1 MDITTELLSLQKRL
15 REIREAQG
23 LTLNQVASRSQ
34 GRVSAIALGSYE
46 RGDRSISAHKIFEIA
61 HIYQVPVTEFF
72 GSPQKLTGNRKVIM
86 DYRKLSADTD
96 PAAEKIKRI
105 VKTIAAVRR
114 DWNGEVISL
123 RESDIESL
131 QIFASLDAA
140 ELNEIFKRYVLTTAR

>member
-23 LTLNQVASRSQ
+23 LTLNQVAARSH
-34 GRVSAIALGSYE
+34 GKVSAIALGSYE

-61 HIYQVPVTEFF
+61 NIYQVPVAELF
-72 GSPQKLTGNRKVIM
+72 GSPQKLMGNRKVIV
-86 DYRKLSADTD
+86 DYRKLNVDTD
-96 PAAEKIKRI
+96 PAAEKVKTI

-123 RESDIESL
+123 RESDIASL
-131 QIFASLDAA
+131 QVFASLSAL
-140 ELNEIFKRYVLTTAR
+140 ELDEIFKRFLLTTAK